1 MIALHASTEQL
12 AVLCRRH
19 HVRELCVFGSVA
31 RGDARP
37 DSDVDLLVE
46 FERSARVGFIALAR
60 LTRELEELFQRRVDV
75 VTKNGL
81 HPRIRDAVLAEAEV
95 LFAA

>member
-1 MIALHASTEQL
+1 MTALTMESDRIAD
-12 AVLCRRH
+12 VCRRH
-19 HVRELCVFGSVA
+19 GVCELSIFGSTA

-37 DSDVDLLVE
+37 DSDIDLLVE
-46 FERSARVGFIALAR
+46 FDPSARVGFLALAR
-60 LTRELEELFQRRVDV
+60 LTHELEELFKRKVDV
-75 VTKNGL
+75 VTKCGL

>member
-1 MIALHASTEQL
+1 MIALSVSMEALSE
-12 AVLCRRH
+12 LCKRH
-19 HVRELCVFGSVA
+19 HVRELSVFGSLA

-37 DSDVDLLVE
+37 DSDIDVLIE
-46 FERSARVGFIALAR
+46 FDRTAQVGFVALAR
-60 LTRELEELFQRRVDV
+60 LTRELEELLRRRVDV
-75 VTKNGL
+75 VTKPGL